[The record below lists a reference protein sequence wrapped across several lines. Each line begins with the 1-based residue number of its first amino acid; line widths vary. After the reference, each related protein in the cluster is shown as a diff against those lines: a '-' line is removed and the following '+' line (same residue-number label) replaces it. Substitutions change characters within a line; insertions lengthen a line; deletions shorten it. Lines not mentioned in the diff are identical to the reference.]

1 LEKRK
6 LEQEGHAAMSE
17 KSKLEG
23 QCWLCGRWRELTREH
38 IPPRSAF
45 NNHPI
50 LLYTVEENVRRTGR
64 IEWAGRVEKG
74 LVVRSLCGECN
85 SRGGGQYGSHYADF
99 IARVAPAVERAR
111 DREQIIISGVQRP
124 LSILKQIMQTFVSA
138 NGPDFV
144 AANPWIRRFIRDSKN
159 KEWPQSLFAY
169 LFATNSRE
177 CRKSGLS
184 AFYDFGEKRIR
195 TVAEFSFWPLGM
207 VLSFDPLDDYPLTPI
222 HQWASFDYGWERQ
235 LDLNLTVNPT
245 SSAYA
250 LDFRTRDEINK
261 DALHREE
268 RPTVAGDKLKELI
281 KLAQDRG
288 GGAKK
293 DTWAYFTKTTP
304 TIEE

>member
-1 LEKRK
+1 
-6 LEQEGHAAMSE
+6 MSE

-50 LLYTVEENVRRTGR
+50 LLYTVEENTRRTGR
-64 IEWAGRVEKG
+64 VEWAGRVEQG

-144 AANPWIRRFIRDSKN
+144 AANPWIRKFIRNSKN

-184 AFYDFGEKRIR
+184 AVYDFGKKKIR

-222 HQWASFDYGWERQ
+222 HQWASFDYGWEGQ

-250 LDFRTRDEINK
+250 LDFRTRNEINK
-261 DALHREE
+261 DALQYEGK
-268 RPTVAGDKLKELI
+268 PTVAGDKLKELM
-281 KLAQDRG
+281 KLAQERGSGSNKDR
-288 GGAKK
+288 
-293 DTWAYFTKTTP
+293 WAFFTKTTP